1 RAAGRAGARVP
12 PRDSSE
18 PSSARPLLLLL
29 LLQLLEELVLGRFV
43 FLEGERAQLELPLGL
58 RETAAYRRLLAQ
70 LALGLRRELLGD
82 PDRAAN
88 RSKRKRQ
95 QTREKTHQAAPDVPT
110 ETKLCGASGPTYL

>member
-1 RAAGRAGARVP
+1 RRHPGSRATGPRSPGRAASRVP
-12 PRDSSE
+12 RRASSE

-29 LLQLLEELVLGRFV
+29 QLLEELVLGGFV

-58 RETAAYRRLLAQ
+58 RQAAAYRPLLAQ

-88 RSKRKRQ
+88 RSERKRQ
-95 QTREKTHQAAPDVPT
+95 QTGEKTHQAAPDVP
-110 ETKLCGASGPTYL
+110 